1 MSGKVYNVLGYFFG
15 KINVGVSMK
24 RIYLFMLL
32 FLFCVYQNSD
42 ARSFSSGSSSRSYS
56 SGSSSRSYS
65 SGSSS
70 RSYSSGS
77 SKSSGSSG
85 RSFSSGSGSSKSSG
99 TTSKSFDSKAS
110 GAAKTYES
118 KTSFF
123 RSKPNYIRPPVSE
136 PKVQEAKRQ
145 TFYQTYYSN
154 PNYTREIHHYHYRD
168 SYSPFFMLWLLD
180 RSSDERAMWAYHH
193 RNDMDQDRYNEMVK
207 RDSELE
213 KKIKELEAKGIQK
226 DPNYKPQDI
235 DNDLMYKSDDDIKK
249 EESNVGAYLG
259 YLFVLLVSAGGIWY
273 FLSRRKN
280 LKNVKRGTRK

>member
-1 MSGKVYNVLGYFFG
+1 MKVWCKAYSVLEYVLS
-15 KINVGVSMK
+15 KIDVGVSMK

-32 FLFCVYQNSD
+32 FLFCFYQNSD
-42 ARSFSSGSSSRSYS
+42 AGYS

-77 SKSSGSSG
+77 SKSSSGSSSSSSG
-85 RSFSSGSGSSKSSG
+85 RSFSSGSSSNKSSG

-123 RSKPNYIRPPVSE
+123 RSKPNYTRPPVSE

-154 PNYTREIHHYHYRD
+154 PTYTREIHHYHYRD

-193 RNDMDQDRYNEMVK
+193 RNDMDQDRYKEMLK
-207 RDSELE
+207 KDTELE
-213 KKIKELEAKGIQK
+213 KKIQELEAKGIQK

-235 DNDLMYKSDDDIKK
+235 DNDLMYKSDADIKK
-249 EESNVGAYLG
+249 EESNIGAYFG
-259 YLFVLLVSAGGIWY
+259 YFFITIFSIAGVWY
-273 FLSRRKN
+273 FYPRRKS
-280 LKNVKRGTRK
+280 LKNEKRGTRK